1 LSKTFKKIALFLGIH
16 GILKKFQSI
25 VLNTLNY
32 RTLKKNKLG
41 ELNFYSSLIETGQL
55 CFDVGANIGDKSE
68 IFLKLGA
75 RVVAIEPQSD
85 CVRKLTKRFRSNKDL
100 TVIEK
105 GLSDAN
111 GTLSLSISSTENTI
125 STMSDQ
131 WKEKGRF
138 SNKYSEGR
146 TVKVEV
152 STLDDLIKD
161 FGLPDYIK
169 IDVEGF
175 EFNVLKGLSSPV
187 KLISF
192 EFVSEF
198 FDDAKK
204 CIEYLST
211 FGQIRLNAVLG
222 LPEKF
227 IFESFLDPEVFLD
240 QMAEIITIGTCGDI
254 FVFIDVQ
261 KND

>member
-1 LSKTFKKIALFLGIH
+1 MSKRLKKIASFLGIYRVAKRAEKYLYD
-16 GILKKFQSI
+16 I
-25 VLNTLNY
+25 LNTNIIKQN
-32 RTLKKNKLG
+32 KKK
-41 ELNFYSSLIETGQL
+41 ELTFYSSLIKPGQL

-75 RVVAIEPQSD
+75 RVVALEPQSD

-105 GLSDAN
+105 GLSNTN

-146 TVKVEV
+146 TINVEV
-152 STLDDLIKD
+152 STLDDLVKD
-161 FGLPDYIK
+161 YGSPDYIK

-227 IFESFLDPEVFLD
+227 IFESFLDPEAFLT
-240 QMAEIITIGTCGDI
+240 QIKEIMNNETCGDI
-254 FVFIDVQ
+254 FVKIE
-261 KND
+261 NPINA